1 MLKLNRSRFNS
12 TGYFSMEDNRY
23 FAHFRDTDGTFF
35 NADAVKIIHAS
46 KAIVVQFLLLKTH
59 FIPITQTK

>member
-1 MLKLNRSRFNS
+1 
-12 TGYFSMEDNRY
+12 MEDNRH

-35 NADAVKIIHAS
+35 NADAVKVIHAS

-59 FIPITQTK
+59 FTRWELLKPTFGE